1 MKERQAADIADSK
14 SLLLLATR
22 AADEGR
28 YDQVPELFL
37 AARKAGT
44 VLEER
49 QRWYLLLVESGA
61 FELAREIEP
70 RMTGSS
76 CSNDTQPFG
85 DHPPGELPGDEDF
98 LDFEPGERLVPAVA
112 DPRASLVA
120 AFLARFRGRGDV
132 YARQWFDARRDR
144 GGYWPVRE
152 ALTPAVALDHLNG
165 RITIGQY
172 VLHRDETVG
181 FAVLDLDPTAAEI
194 ERSRLDGSERAGAR
208 YGPLGQY
215 AIRITRAGK
224 AAELPLF
231 VEDTGGVG
239 LHLWLFFEPRI
250 PARDAQALL
259 RELLVRAGPQ
269 PVGVAL
275 EIFPKQERLTGKGLG
290 NLVKLPLGVHQA
302 TLRRSVFLDDELEAI
317 PDADALA
324 KIRPCNPEA
333 IHKLLAGR
341 VVPLAPRH
349 EAPTTPPEPS
359 PPRDPPALG
368 LESPARRF
376 ARALADIPAGEPTSR
391 ALDCVVE
398 RCAVVRELMRRAL
411 EGERLTAA
419 EARALVYTVG
429 LLGRDNPRVDEAF
442 ARAGLARKELDRAR
456 RGLPTPTGCRRLK
469 ELLPHEAQSCACPD
483 DGPLG
488 YASPASFALASSPP
502 RKSVSPSWDSVA
514 EFVARADDGVA
525 EGSAQRGGAPSP
537 HPSGLEQRLAA
548 IEAALQT
555 LLSAR
560 SQGEGS

>member
-1 MKERQAADIADSK
+1 MKERQAADFADSK

-37 AARKAGT
+37 AARKAER

-61 FELAREIEP
+61 FELARELEP
-70 RMTGSS
+70 RMTESS
-76 CSNDTQPFG
+76 CSNDTQLVG
-85 DHPPGELPGDEDF
+85 EHPSNELPGEEDF
-98 LDFEPGERLVPAVA
+98 LDFEPGERVDPAVT

-172 VLHRDETVG
+172 VLHPDETVG

-194 ERSRLDGSERAGAR
+194 ERSRLDSGERAGAR
-208 YGPLGQY
+208 YGPLAQY
-215 AIRITRAGK
+215 AIRLTRAGK
-224 AAELPLF
+224 AAELSLF
-231 VEDTGGVG
+231 VEETGGAG

-275 EIFPKQERLTGKGLG
+275 EVFPKQERLTGKGLG

-302 TLRRSVFLDDELEAI
+302 TLRRSVFLDDDLEAI

-341 VVPLAPRH
+341 VVPLARH
-349 EAPTTPPEPS
+349 EAPTAPPQPS

-376 ARALADIPAGEPTSR
+376 ARALADIPAGEATSR

-411 EGERLTAA
+411 EGEHLTAA

-469 ELLPHEAQSCACPD
+469 ELLPHEAQSCACPE

-502 RKSVSPSWDSVA
+502 RKSVPPSWDSVA
-514 EFVARADDGVA
+514 EFVARADDQGA
-525 EGSAQRGGAPSP
+525 EGSATRDGAPSLE
-537 HPSGLEQRLAA
+537 PSALEQRLAA

-560 SQGEGS
+560 SQREGS